1 MLVEQCSDCRLY
13 IPYNRLTEVMHG
25 RGQNFYIC
33 IYMPQLEQTKL
44 TNVSLLDRNNRNFK
58 QKKKK
63 IQCQLYL
70 IGDGPQRCTRYV
82 DLGVTN
88 PWSPSRTYFWGK
100 FWENIG
106 QRVMQ
111 TFLGQQRCSLLPK
124 NIPQAYVP
132 LYIPPPPKRKPLQF
146 PPSSAKMRRTYE
158 VCRCCLTCQSNE
170 VLNSSSSLVM
180 KAYCV
185 ASVVLP

>member
-63 IQCQLYL
+63 KKKYNVSYTLL
-70 IGDGPQRCTRYV
+70 ETV
-82 DLGVTN
+82 LKGVLDMWISGLQIPGVLAEPISGAN
-88 PWSPSRTYFWGK
+88 FGK
-100 FWENIG
+100 TSGNG
-106 QRVMQ
+106 
-111 TFLGQQRCSLLPK
+111 
-124 NIPQAYVP
+124 
-132 LYIPPPPKRKPLQF
+132 
-146 PPSSAKMRRTYE
+146 
-158 VCRCCLTCQSNE
+158 
-170 VLNSSSSLVM
+170 
-180 KAYCV
+180 
-185 ASVVLP
+185 